1 MLMRGGICKWERG
14 RGYLRKSELKS
25 VGKKIKKKKKK
36 KECKKQV
43 GLNTSRDQGW
53 GVYISPSCLD
63 FILVMNVF

>member
-14 RGYLRKSELKS
+14 RGCLRKSELKS
-25 VGKKIKKKKKK
+25 VEKKKKEK